1 LPADRF
7 GSDADRTWFAVDGL
21 VPNTVI
27 YPESTSE
34 VQAAVRAAATAGLA
48 LLPAGCG
55 AHLGIG
61 MPPRRLDCVIS
72 TARLARVVDHAA
84 ADMTVT
90 VEAGATLAQ
99 LGTVL
104 AGAGQWL
111 PLDPPLPTTTSIGGL
126 IAANLSGPLR
136 LSQGS
141 VRDLLTGLR
150 AVRADGTLISSG
162 GRVVKNVAGY
172 DLHKAFIGAYGTLGM
187 VVEATFRV
195 RPVPEIETAV
205 VAACGSPDDAMRLV
219 GALRDALV
227 EPLWIAV
234 ASRAVIDGSTAQG
247 RAAVDGGLLV
257 ATGLGGIAA
266 SVAAQRDRVAAI
278 VRSEAGRTLWDTND
292 VDLSSQPPST
302 LYDALRDLPA
312 TLEAEAV
319 CTVSLL
325 PGDLAEYMRTAA
337 REIEQQGIGVCFVAH
352 GAVATLHV
360 LLGNNRRPCRPHV
373 LVDLIP
379 RLRTLATER
388 GGHLILRR
396 GTPEVKRATSVWG
409 DVGPTA
415 FLMERLK
422 RTFDPTGLWSAGRFV
437 GGL

>member
-1 LPADRF
+1 
-7 GSDADRTWFAVDGL
+7 
-21 VPNTVI
+21 
-27 YPESTSE
+27 
-34 VQAAVRAAATAGLA
+34 
-48 LLPAGCG
+48 
-55 AHLGIG
+55 

-99 LGTVL
+99 ISTVL

-111 PLDPPLPTTTSIGGL
+111 PLDPPLPAKTSIGGL

-141 VRDLLTGLR
+141 VRDLVIGLR
-150 AVRADGTLISSG
+150 AVPADGTLITSG

-187 VVEATFRV
+187 VVEATVRV
-195 RPVPEIETAV
+195 RPLPEIETAV
-205 VAACGSPDDAMRLV
+205 VAACNSPDDAMRLV
-219 GALRDALV
+219 GALRDAPV
-227 EPLWIAV
+227 EPLWISV
-234 ASRAVIDGSTAQG
+234 VSRGVIDGSSTQG
-247 RAAVDGGLLV
+247 RGGVDGGLLV
-257 ATGLGGIAA
+257 ATGLGGIAG
-266 SVAAQRDRVAAI
+266 SVASQRDRAI
-278 VRSEAGRTLWDTND
+278 AVVRSEAGCTLWGAND
-292 VDLSSQPPST
+292 ADLPTQPPST
-302 LYDALRDLPA
+302 LYDTLRDLPA
-312 TLEAEAV
+312 TVEAEAV

-325 PGDLAEYMRTAA
+325 PGDVAEYMRAA
-337 REIEQQGIGVCFVAH
+337 TRDIEQQGLGMCLVAH
-352 GAVATLHV
+352 GAVATLHLA
-360 LLGNNRRPCRPHV
+360 LLGDNRRPCRPHV

-388 GGHLILRR
+388 GGHLVLRR
-396 GTPEVKRATSVWG
+396 GTPEVKRAAGVWG
-409 DVGPTA
+409 DIGPTT

-422 RTFDPTGLWSAGRFV
+422 RTFDPKGLWSAGRFV